1 VAATMLSGGRRG
13 VGRCMGN
20 GWFAILEIVCCMLFE
35 TFLGTNSELR
45 YFWIPVR
52 CCIGVQGYPCDGL
65 SFTSYYRF
73 SQIPIQFCNNRE
85 CAVDL
90 LH

>member
-35 TFLGTNSELR
+35 TFLGTNSELS
-45 YFWIPVR
+45 
-52 CCIGVQGYPCDGL
+52 QGYPCDGL